1 MNDALRSLEARV
13 ERVERQNR
21 RLRWLLLTLP
31 AVALLA
37 GAAAPGVWEGKKVVA
52 EEVTL
57 KDKDGQVRVLLA
69 ADSGGAGP
77 HLILY
82 TKKGKVALA
91 AGQSKDNGIGFVD
104 FSDEGQFK
112 GGVGGTAINK

>member
-1 MNDALRSLEARV
+1 MSEGSLGLETRV
-13 ERVERQNR
+13 DRLERQNR
-21 RLRWLLLTLP
+21 RLLWLLLTLP

-57 KDKDGQVRVLLA
+57 KDKDGTVRVLLA
-69 ADSGGAGP
+69 ADADGAGP

-82 TKKGKVALA
+82 TKKGKVALS

-112 GGVGGTAINK
+112 GGVGENAVNK